1 MSILNFFFEKV
12 LTFIALYGNILEK
25 GEVKMVKKICFD
37 MDGTIANLYAVENW
51 LDYLIAENEYPYA
64 NAKPMLNMSHL
75 ARLLNKAQ
83 RNGYEVNI
91 ISWLA
96 KNSTKEYDEKVIKA
110 KKAWLAKHL
119 PSVHFN
125 NVYIIGYGTPKSLYA
140 EKGSILF
147 DDEENNRKEW
157 NGIAYTEKE
166 IIKVLKKLGE

>member
-1 MSILNFFFEKV
+1 MVKQINFDLDGTLNSFYSVDGWLESILAGDPRPYIVASPRLNFSV
-12 LTFIALYGNILEK
+12 
-25 GEVKMVKKICFD
+25 
-37 MDGTIANLYAVENW
+37 
-51 LDYLIAENEYPYA
+51 
-64 NAKPMLNMSHL
+64 L

-83 RNGYEVNI
+83 RNGYEINI

-96 KNSTKEYDEKVIKA
+96 KNSTKEYDEKVIEA

-166 IIKVLKKLGE
+166 IISVLKNLKV

>member
-1 MSILNFFFEKV
+1 
-12 LTFIALYGNILEK
+12 
-25 GEVKMVKKICFD
+25 MVKKICFD
-37 MDGTIANLYAVENW
+37 MDGVLADLYSVENW
-51 LDYLIAENEYPYA
+51 LDYLIAGNEYPYV

-83 RNGYEVNI
+83 RNGYEINI
-91 ISWLA
+91 ISWLS

-166 IIKVLKKLGE
+166 IISVLKNLKV

>member
-1 MSILNFFFEKV
+1 
-12 LTFIALYGNILEK
+12 
-25 GEVKMVKKICFD
+25 MVKKICFD

-51 LDYLIAENEYPYA
+51 LDYLIAGNEYAYA

-91 ISWLA
+91 ISWLS

-125 NVYIIGYGTPKSLYA
+125 NVYIIDYGTPKSLYA

-166 IIKVLKKLGE
+166 IISVLKNLKV

>member
-1 MSILNFFFEKV
+1 
-12 LTFIALYGNILEK
+12 
-25 GEVKMVKKICFD
+25 MVKKICFD

-51 LDYLIAENEYPYA
+51 LDYLIAGNEYPYA
-64 NAKPMLNMSHL
+64 NAKPMLNMSHF

-83 RNGYEVNI
+83 RNGYEINI
-91 ISWLA
+91 ISWLS

-166 IIKVLKKLGE
+166 IISVLKNLKV